1 MLGFWPV
8 AVAIGFC
15 WGGRFRF
22 GCFLLFLVGRVG
34 WFSPWSGTDMNART
48 GRGQSNSLK
57 AADGEESRGDW

>member
-22 GCFLLFLVGRVG
+22 GCFLLLFVAFSCVVSCQLV
-34 WFSPWSGTDMNART
+34 
-48 GRGQSNSLK
+48 
-57 AADGEESRGDW
+57 

>member
-22 GCFLLFLVGRVG
+22 GCFLLFSVA
-34 WFSPWSGTDMNART
+34 FCCF
-48 GRGQSNSLK
+48 
-57 AADGEESRGDW
+57 

>member
-22 GCFLLFLVGRVG
+22 GCFLLLFVAFSCDVRHASSRVKRHPMG
-34 WFSPWSGTDMNART
+34 SIYPRAENRLTRAGFAR
-48 GRGQSNSLK
+48 QK
-57 AADGEESRGDW
+57 

>member
-22 GCFLLFLVGRVG
+22 GCFLLLFVVFSCVVSCQLV
-34 WFSPWSGTDMNART
+34 
-48 GRGQSNSLK
+48 
-57 AADGEESRGDW
+57 